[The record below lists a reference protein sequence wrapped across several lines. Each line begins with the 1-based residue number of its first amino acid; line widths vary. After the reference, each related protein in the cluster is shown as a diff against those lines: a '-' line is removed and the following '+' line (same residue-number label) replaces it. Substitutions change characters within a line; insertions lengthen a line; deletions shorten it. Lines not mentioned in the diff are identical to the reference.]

1 MRTARITLVAAAVG
15 VGLLGWSTVPATAT
29 ATATA
34 TAPAPATGTVARPS
48 VETDRPLRELVTPNR
63 LRIGTAVDMA
73 ALTGDATYR
82 DRIATEFSSVTAENV
97 MKWDTIEPQP
107 GQLNFG
113 PADELVDVA
122 RANRQAVRGH
132 VLLWHNQLPAW
143 LTDGVATGEITSDE
157 LRDILRRHI
166 TDVVSHFRG
175 RIYQWDVVNEV
186 IDDNAQLRDTIW
198 LRELGPGYIAD
209 AFRWAHAADP
219 RAKLYLNDYNVE
231 GANAKSDAYHALAR
245 QLLADGVPVHG
256 MGVQGHLGVQFGFF
270 PASAVAANLAR
281 FEDLGLETSVTEA
294 DVRMLLPAD
303 TVKLQAQAQG
313 YNTLLQGCLL
323 ARRCTSFTVWGF
335 TDRYSWVPGFFDGEG
350 AANILDEDFAPKPA
364 YQALQATLALA
375 GPGRR

>member
-1 MRTARITLVAAAVG
+1 MRTTRITLVAVAMG
-15 VGLLGWSTVPATAT
+15 VGMLGWT
-29 ATATA
+29 
-34 TAPAPATGTVARPS
+34 TAPAAPAVDTGLVADRAPG
-48 VETDRPLRELVTPNR
+48 TDLPLRELVRPND

-73 ALTGDATYR
+73 ALAGDATYR
-82 DRIATEFSSVTAENV
+82 ERIATEFSSVTAENV

-113 PADELVDVA
+113 PADELIAFA
-122 RANRQAVRGH
+122 RDNRQAVRGH
-132 VLLWHNQLPAW
+132 VLVWHNQLPGW
-143 LTDGVATGEITSDE
+143 LTGGVESGEITPDE

-186 IDDNAQLRDTIW
+186 IDDSAQLRDTLW

-219 RAKLYLNDYNVE
+219 TAKLYLNDYNVE
-231 GANAKSDAYHALAR
+231 GISAKSDAYHALVQ
-245 QLLADGVPVHG
+245 QLLAEGVPVHG

-270 PASAVAANLAR
+270 PASNVAANLQR
-281 FEDLGLETSVTEA
+281 FEALGLETSVTEA

-313 YNTLLQGCLL
+313 YNTLLQGCML
-323 ARRCTSFTVWGF
+323 ARRCTSFTVWGY
-335 TDRYSWVPGFFDGEG
+335 TDRYSWVPGFFEGEG
-350 AANILDEDFAPKPA
+350 AANILDENFAPKPA

-375 GPGRR
+375 RPGGGRS